1 MVSLLMIWRLYMKE
15 IIDNYGLYICTGL
28 GALVLIITIIFFATS
43 RTKKKKVVEED
54 NSSILDVNVD
64 GVVDK
69 DFKYG
74 YEKEDTVIVKPEDL
88 EPKVEN
94 NEEPKENVN
103 EEN

>member
-1 MVSLLMIWRLYMKE
+1 MKE
-15 IIDNYGLYICTGL
+15 IIDNYGLYICIGL
-28 GALVLIITIIFFATS
+28 GVLVLIVAIILLVTS
-43 RTKKKKVVEED
+43 KTKKNKNVEED
-54 NSSILDVNVD
+54 TSSILDVNVD

-94 NEEPKENVN
+94 TEESKEEVK